1 MASYIPL
8 VAMIVL
14 AGLFAALSFTA
25 SALLGPRRPTAAKE
39 APYESG
45 IVPTRGPA
53 QRFPVR
59 FYLVAMIFVILD
71 IEIIFTYPWAVIY
84 SHDLQRY
91 GLVEMIVFTAA
102 VLISFL
108 YLVANGALDWGPVK
122 RASRPSESLASDR
135 TSSSAVRRV
144 PAPAVSDREP
154 ATVGA
159 GAVGAVPGGG
169 GDDLAG

>member
-84 SHDLQRY
+84 SHDLGVY
-91 GLVEMIVFTAA
+91 GLIEMVVFAFA
-102 VLISFL
+102 VLVSFL
-108 YLVANGALDWGPVK
+108 YLISNGALDWGPV
-122 RASRPSESLASDR
+122 RHVRPLGEEHER
-135 TSSSAVRRV
+135 TTTSTVRRIPSSSQDAED
-144 PAPAVSDREP
+144 AA
-154 ATVGA
+154 
-159 GAVGAVPGGG
+159 
-169 GDDLAG
+169 